1 MRSRVRRALQVLLHV
16 EDTPHRIA
24 LAFGLGVWI
33 AFCPLLG
40 VHTLMAL
47 GIAFA
52 FRLSRVAILLGAYI
66 NNPWTLAPLYLAGTV
81 VGCALMGVSTDGLS
95 AVDWSRKGTEF
106 YRHLMVSLRPY
117 LWPFVLGN
125 TVLGVAGGL
134 AGYWLLR
141 RLLERRR
148 ASVEPGRDG
157 LVE

>member
-1 MRSRVRRALQVLLHV
+1 MRSRVRRALRVLLHV

-24 LAFGLGVWI
+24 LAFGVGVWI

-40 VHTLMAL
+40 VHTLLAL

-81 VGCALMGVSTDGLS
+81 VGCVLMGVSTEGLA
-95 AVDWSRKGTEF
+95 AVDWK
-106 YRHLMVSLRPY
+106 LVSLRPY
-117 LWPFVLGN
+117 LWPFILGN
-125 TVLGVAGGL
+125 TVLGVAGGF
-134 AGYWLLR
+134 AGYALLR

-148 ASVEPGRDG
+148 ASVEAGRDG